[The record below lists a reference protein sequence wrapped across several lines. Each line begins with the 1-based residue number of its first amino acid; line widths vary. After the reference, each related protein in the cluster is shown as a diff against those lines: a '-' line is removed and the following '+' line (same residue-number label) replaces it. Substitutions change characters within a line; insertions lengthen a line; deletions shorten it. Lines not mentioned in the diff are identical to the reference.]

1 MGNLFK
7 VKNIKISIFSFLILN
22 QFLLSADALNSRKI
36 YEVNANVKNFQKK
49 TNNENRISSTQ
60 KTKNENQ
67 NFLNEAIELEK
78 FVDETFGLPTLRI
91 LIIQKKKFL
100 AKFRC
105 RIFRERLD

>member
-1 MGNLFK
+1 MGNFFK
-7 VKNIKISIFSFLILN
+7 IKNIKISIFSFLILN

-78 FVDETFGLPTLRI
+78 FVDENASI
-91 LIIQKKKFL
+91 LNFSLVLIPSIEDKSDEDL
-100 AKFRC
+100 SMS
-105 RIFRERLD
+105 